1 MARSRVAQ
9 LKDYRELVEYGLP
22 VGEAPGFAEERES
35 LVDTLLDSDGCQE
48 LAFLDECAMDL
59 LRTSDF
65 LDSDWMKDSQDHPL
79 THWWWHLGKLRAG
92 TYPAHL
98 LPEHLRAIYQPAAQ
112 RNAA

>member
-22 VGEAPGFAEERES
+22 AGEAPGFAEEREA
-35 LVDTLLDSDGCQE
+35 LVDALLDSDGRQE

-59 LRTSDF
+59 LRTLEFIDGC
-65 LDSDWMKDSQDHPL
+65 WIKESQEHPL
-79 THWWWHLGKLRAG
+79 SHWWWHLGKLRAG

-98 LPEHLRAIYQPAAQ
+98 LPDHLRVIYQPVAHRHAA
-112 RNAA
+112 